1 MLTQKDDHM
10 PQGDPPQPSSG
21 KPRADSLEHPYR
33 PTFPSYIDSHNEL
46 VRIHLPSEVLNSWSH
61 PQVVDEGHRL
71 KSSESKLSKALHD
84 LRTEHRILLTGT
96 PLQNNLDE
104 LFMLMHFLDATK
116 VGGLISQLLFCAKN
130 LHELFT
136 I

>member
-1 MLTQKDDHM
+1 L
-10 PQGDPPQPSSG
+10 
-21 KPRADSLEHPYR
+21 
-33 PTFPSYIDSHNEL
+33 
-46 VRIHLPSEVLNSWSH
+46 
-61 PQVVDEGHRL
+61 QVVDEGHRL

-116 VGGLISQLLFCAKN
+116 VGGLIPSFRFCAKSICTSC
-130 LHELFT
+130 LFCL
-136 I
+136 